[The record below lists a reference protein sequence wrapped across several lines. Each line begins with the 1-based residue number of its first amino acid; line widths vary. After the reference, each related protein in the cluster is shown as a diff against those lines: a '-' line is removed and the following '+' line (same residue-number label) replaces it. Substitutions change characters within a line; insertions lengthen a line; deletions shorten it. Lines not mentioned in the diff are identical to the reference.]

1 MALPVSPQPP
11 TNETPMSGDGQHTQ
25 AWSQYHQ
32 KMSDALSGVKTGTT
46 TNDNAAVGSIG
57 EYVSGTGT
65 GVTLT
70 NGTAANVASIT
81 LTAGD
86 WDVTGNMTFTPAPTT
101 HPAALGASC
110 SSTSGAFG
118 AQATLIQTAFAIG
131 GPNSFDAGGVTRFSL
146 ASTTTVYLVGVAFFT
161 TAGMSAGGFL
171 AGRRAR

>member
-1 MALPVSPQPP
+1 MATPVAPQPP
-11 TNETPMSGDGQHTQ
+11 VNEAPMTDDGQHSQ
-25 AWSQYHQ
+25 AWTQYFQ
-32 KMSDALSGVKTGTT
+32 KVSNALTGGLIGTT

-57 EYVSGTGT
+57 EYVIGTGT

-118 AQATLIQTAFAIG
+118 ARATLIQTAFAIG

-161 TAGMSAGGFL
+161 TAGMTAGGVL